1 MDLWVGDVG
10 GGVMIMCFC
19 IVTTGEKQKKTWRSA
34 KHTEAKARII
44 YYIQRNVS
52 HQQIKPPK
60 KYNDD

>member
-19 IVTTGEKQKKTWRSA
+19 IVTMEKNKEKTWRSA
-34 KHTEAKARII
+34 KHTKAKARIVF
-44 YYIQRNVS
+44 YIQRNVS
-52 HQQIKPPK
+52 HQQIIPPK